1 MSKSRTNAVY
11 TRNIQNVRVPLQLI
25 DVDPEKVKLDTTNPR
40 VSFSMSQLS
49 KAERNDP
56 AATLLLTSQ
65 EDTEGLMRSIINSGG
80 VQEPIYLRHDYTVA
94 EGNRRV
100 VAMRAA
106 KEEHPNDTRFK
117 RMSAWLI
124 PKGTPEATIQDLLNE
139 IHLGS
144 VRGWAPYEKALQ
156 MRGLIKVGLVPEE
169 VAERYRMTATEVINQ
184 IAAADMMD
192 KQFFPITRDPTDPQH
207 RAKFSYFL
215 EFLKNG
221 RLQAHCESIKDLPVR
236 FSRWVRDDKIPTGA
250 KVRRLPKIL
259 DVEEAIK
266 LLDVSGFDAAD
277 QYITKQNPKEQEL
290 YLVLER
296 ARTRLQDMPL
306 NELTELA
313 ASDDRLSIL
322 RALQAQIEQTL
333 DGVSRLASRPAR
345 PARARVKPAIRKRA
359 KNKSKARA

>member
-1 MSKSRTNAVY
+1 MNKVRTSAVY
-11 TRNIQNVRVPLQLI
+11 TRNIQNVRVALQLI
-25 DVDPEKVKLDTTNPR
+25 DVDPDKVKLDATNPR
-40 VSFSMSQLS
+40 LSFSMSQLS
-49 KAERNDP
+49 KTDRNDP

-106 KEEHPNDTRFK
+106 KEDHPDDARFQ
-117 RMSAWLI
+117 RMPAWLI
-124 PKGTPEATIQDLLNE
+124 PRGTPEATVQDLLNE

-156 MRGLIKVGLVPEE
+156 MRSLIKVGLVPEE
-169 VAERYRMTATEVINQ
+169 IGERYRMTVSEVINQ

-192 KQFFPITRDPTDPQH
+192 KQYFPITKDPRDPQH

-215 EFLKNG
+215 EFRKNG
-221 RLQAHCESIKDLPVR
+221 RILAQCEAIKDLPAR

-259 DVEEAIK
+259 DVEEAIN
-266 LLDVSGFDAAD
+266 LLEISGFDAAD
-277 QYITKQNPKEQEL
+277 EYITKQNPKEQEL

-296 ARTRLQDMPL
+296 ARKRLQDMPL

-313 ASDDRLSIL
+313 ASTDRLGIL
-322 RALQAQIEQTL
+322 RALQTQIEQTL
-333 DGVSRLASRPAR
+333 EGASRLANPPTRPSRTHVKSAVR
-345 PARARVKPAIRKRA
+345 SHAKGKTRA
-359 KNKSKARA
+359 

>member
-1 MSKSRTNAVY
+1 MSKTRANAVY

-25 DVDPEKVKLDTTNPR
+25 DVDPDKVKLDTTNPR
-40 VSFSMSQLS
+40 VGFSMSQLD

-80 VQEPIYLRHDYTVA
+80 IQEPIYLRHDYTVA

-106 KEEHPNDTRFK
+106 KEEHPKDPRFTR
-117 RMSAWLI
+117 MPAWLI
-124 PKGTPEATIQDLLNE
+124 PKGTAESTIRDLLNE

-169 VAERYRMTATEVINQ
+169 VAERYRMTASEVINQ
-184 IAAADMMD
+184 VAAADMMD
-192 KQFFPITRDPTDPQH
+192 KLYFPITKDPTDPQH
-207 RAKFSYFL
+207 RAKFSYFV
-215 EFLKNG
+215 EFRKNG
-221 RLQAHCESIKDLPVR
+221 RLQSHCQAIKDLPTR

-259 DVEEAIK
+259 DVDEAIK

-277 QYITKQNPKEQEL
+277 LYVTKQNPKEQEL

-306 NELTELA
+306 NEVTELA
-313 ASDDRLSIL
+313 ASTDRLDIL
-322 RALQAQIEQTL
+322 RALQTQIEQTL
-333 DGVSRLASRPAR
+333 DGAARLAKRSK
-345 PARARVKPAIRKRA
+345 KPVRTRKEPDVRQRA
-359 KNKSKARA
+359 KDNAHA

>member
-1 MSKSRTNAVY
+1 MSKSHGSAVY

-25 DVDPEKVKLDTTNPR
+25 DVDPDKVKLDTTNPR
-40 VSFSMSQLS
+40 VSFSMSQLT
-49 KAERNDP
+49 KAERTDP

-65 EDTEGLMRSIINSGG
+65 EDTEGLMRSIVISGG
-80 VQEPIYLRHDYTVA
+80 VQEPIYLRHDFTVA

-106 KEEHPNDTRFK
+106 KEEHPTDPRFK
-117 RMSAWLI
+117 RMPAWLI
-124 PKGTPEATIQDLLNE
+124 PKGTPENTIQDLLNE

-156 MRGLIKVGLVPEE
+156 MRGLIKSGLVPEE
-169 VAERYRMTATEVINQ
+169 VAERYRMTSKEVIAQ

-192 KQFFPITRDPTDPQH
+192 RQFFPITADPRDPQH

-221 RLQAHCESIKDLPVR
+221 RLQAHCKSIKDLPSR
-236 FSRWVRDDKIPTGA
+236 FSRWVRDEKIPTGA

-259 DVEEAIK
+259 DAEEAIK
-266 LLDVSGFDAAD
+266 LLDVSGFEAAD
-277 QYITKQNPKEQEL
+277 QYISKQNPKEQEL

-313 ASDDRLSIL
+313 FSDDRMSIL
-322 RALQAQIEQTL
+322 RDLQSQIEKTL
-333 DGVSRLASRPAR
+333 EGVTRLAGRSHT
-345 PARARVKPAIRKRA
+345 
-359 KNKSKARA
+359 KARYRNSVARKTPSVKKGKRRA

>member
-1 MSKSRTNAVY
+1 MSKSRANAVY
-11 TRNIQNVRVPLQLI
+11 TRNIQNERVPLQLI
-25 DVDPEKVKLDTTNPR
+25 EVDPDKVKLDATNPR

-80 VQEPIYLRHDYTVA
+80 VQEPIYLRHDLTVA

-106 KEEHPNDTRFK
+106 KEEHPDDARFK
-117 RMSAWLI
+117 RMPAWLI
-124 PKGTPEATIQDLLNE
+124 PKGTAETTIRDLLNE

-144 VRGWAPYEKALQ
+144 VRGWAPYEKASQ

-169 VAERYRMTATEVINQ
+169 VAERYRMTASEVINQ
-184 IAAADMMD
+184 IAAVDMMD
-192 KQFFPITRDPTDPQH
+192 KQYFPITKDPRDPQH

-215 EFLKNG
+215 EFRKNG
-221 RLQAHCESIKDLPVR
+221 RIQAHCESIKDLPTR
-236 FSRWVRDDKIPTGA
+236 FSKWVRDDKIPTGA

-259 DVEEAIK
+259 DVAEAIK

-306 NELTELA
+306 NEVNELA
-313 ASDDRLSIL
+313 ISADRLDIL
-322 RALQAQIEQTL
+322 HALRAQIEQTL
-333 DGVSRLASRPAR
+333 EGASRLATRPS
-345 PARARVKPAIRKRA
+345 RARVKSVVRHPHSKRR
-359 KNKSKARA
+359 NKAHA